1 MGMRDKMKQKGIPI
15 TSVKINME
23 VVKRIERA
31 DVVALNRSMQPVLE
45 QNMREYN
52 AGLEELEK
60 NSHYFSSN
68 FSSKVKKK
76 EKNR

>member
-1 MGMRDKMKQKGIPI
+1 MGMRDKMNQKGIPL

-31 DVVALNRSMQPVLE
+31 DVVALNRSMKPVLE
-45 QNMREYN
+45 QNKREYI

-60 NSHYFSSN
+60 NSHYFSS
-68 FSSKVKKK
+68 KVKKK
-76 EKNR
+76 EGHI